1 MEIGPQA
8 PIVVRVEDLDPAV
21 RHPAERFVTG
31 PVAPEEE
38 GVHAFA
44 RPGGAMP
51 GFRCDGARGGC
62 RRRRRLGASYS
73 LQALERESG
82 ERDRER
88 SPGPGEAADPGSQ
101 SR

>member
-1 MEIGPQA
+1 MEIGPPA

-62 RRRRRLGASYS
+62 RRRLCASHT
-73 LQALERESG
+73 LHAQEREYG

-88 SPGPGEAADPGSQ
+88 SPGPREAADRESQ
-101 SR
+101 MR